1 MTARP
6 ARRRVRGR
14 VAGSMLAAL
23 VLAVTLA
30 GCSASESPAQ
40 SSGVAEDRAAAPGGF
55 VGQGGE
61 VAEGAPPAAPS
72 EQDASQQQQQQQQN
86 VKAEERAL
94 IYTGQIYVEVDD
106 VGAKA
111 DQAAGI
117 ATSLGGTIGGD
128 QRALNG
134 DQSSAQI
141 VLRVPSDK
149 FDEALNQLAR
159 LGTEESRS
167 KQTEDVTE
175 QVVDLEARLAT
186 QRASVD
192 RVRALLAQA
201 TTIGEVVSI
210 ESELTRREAELASL
224 EQRRERLAGL
234 VALSTITAYLHGP
247 DAEVV
252 PDEPDTGFLAGLKSG
267 WRAFLESVKI
277 LLTVA
282 GWLLPWAIAIFVPI
296 WLLIWFLRR
305 RRPARVTA
313 PATAAPAPVPASS
326 LPPAQPP
333 SDS

>member
-6 ARRRVRGR
+6 ARRRAWGR
-14 VAGSMLAAL
+14 VAGSTFAAL

-30 GCSASESPAQ
+30 GCSASDS
-40 SSGVAEDRAAAPGGF
+40 
-55 VGQGGE
+55 
-61 VAEGAPPAAPS
+61 AAPS
-72 EQDASQQQQQQQQN
+72 SGGADRGAVPQGEAGFANGEAAEAPGAAPAPPQDASQPQQQ

-94 IYTGQIYVEVDD
+94 IYTGQIYVKVDD

-128 QRALNG
+128 QRSLNG

-149 FDEALNQLAR
+149 FDEALDQLAR

-175 QVVDLEARLAT
+175 QVVDLEARLAP

-210 ESELTRREAELASL
+210 ESELTRREADLASL

-296 WLLIWFLRR
+296 WLLVWFLRR

-313 PATAAPAPVPASS
+313 PAPAPSSPPA
-326 LPPAQPP
+326 AQPP
-333 SDS
+333 PTSS

>member
-1 MTARP
+1 MP
-6 ARRRVRGR
+6 
-14 VAGSMLAAL
+14 
-23 VLAVTLA
+23 
-30 GCSASESPAQ
+30 
-40 SSGVAEDRAAAPGGF
+40 EDRAVAPQAGGDFANGEAAQAPG
-55 VGQGGE
+55 
-61 VAEGAPPAAPS
+61 AATAPAQDSS
-72 EQDASQQQQQQQQN
+72 ESQQQ

-94 IYTGQIYVEVDD
+94 IYTGQIYVKVDD

-117 ATSLGGTIGGD
+117 ATSLGGTVGGD
-128 QRALNG
+128 QRSLNG
-134 DQSSAQI
+134 NQSSAQI
-141 VLRVPSDK
+141 ILRVPSDK

-175 QVVDLEARLAT
+175 ALVDLEARLAT

-224 EQRRERLAGL
+224 QQRQERLSGL

-247 DAEVV
+247 DAEVA
-252 PDEPDTGFLAGLKSG
+252 PEEPDTGFLAGLKSG

-296 WLLIWFLRR
+296 WLLVWYLRR
-305 RRPARVTA
+305 RRPARV
-313 PATAAPAPVPASS
+313 AAPAAP
-326 LPPAQPP
+326 LPTAPPP
-333 SDS
+333 SDT

>member
-30 GCSASESPAQ
+30 GCSASESPA
-40 SSGVAEDRAAAPGGF
+40 SSGGVAEDRAAAPGGF
-55 VGQGGE
+55 GGQGGE
-61 VAEGAPPAAPS
+61 VAEGAPPAAEPPKDAS
-72 EQDASQQQQQQQQN
+72 EQQQT
-86 VKAEERAL
+86 VKAEERTL
-94 IYTGQIYVEVDD
+94 IYTGQIYVKVDD

-210 ESELTRREAELASL
+210 ESELTRREADLASL

-305 RRPARVTA
+305 RRPAR
-313 PATAAPAPVPASS
+313 ATIPAAPAP
-326 LPPAQPP
+326 PP

>member
-1 MTARP
+1 
-6 ARRRVRGR
+6 
-14 VAGSMLAAL
+14 

-30 GCSASESPAQ
+30 GCGASDSASPA
-40 SSGVAEDRAAAPGGF
+40 SGAAEDRAVAPQGDGF
-55 VGQGGE
+55 VAQGGE
-61 VAEGAPPAAPS
+61 VAGAPPAAEPPKEAS
-72 EQDASQQQQQQQQN
+72 EQQQN
-86 VKAEERAL
+86 VKAAERAL
-94 IYTGQIYVEVDD
+94 IYTGQIYVKVDD

-128 QRALNG
+128 QRSLNG

-175 QVVDLEARLAT
+175 MVVDLEARLAT

-296 WLLIWFLRR
+296 WLLVWFLRR
-305 RRPARVTA
+305 RRPARVAA
-313 PATAAPAPVPASS
+313 PTAAPAAPLPVAP
-326 LPPAQPP
+326 PP